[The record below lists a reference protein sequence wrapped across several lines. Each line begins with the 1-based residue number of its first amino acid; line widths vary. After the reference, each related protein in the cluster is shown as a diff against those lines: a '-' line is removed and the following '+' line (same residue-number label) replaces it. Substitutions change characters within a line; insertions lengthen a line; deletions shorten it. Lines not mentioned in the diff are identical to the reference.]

1 MFAWLEQELADVETN
16 GGLAYVLAHYPP
28 NYFQH
33 QFGMRYRALME
44 RYQHIVRFTFTGHTH
59 RKYYNVAQSLSNPD
73 KSIMLSN
80 VGPSVTP
87 YRFNQPAFQLFD
99 VDAQTMLPLNI

>member
-1 MFAWLEQELADVETN
+1 
-16 GGLAYVLAHYPP
+16 
-28 NYFQH
+28 
-33 QFGMRYRALME
+33 ME

-59 RKYYNVAQSLSNPD
+59 TKYYNVAQSISNPD
-73 KSIMLSN
+73 KSIMVAN

-99 VDAQTMLPLNI
+99 VDA